1 MEDLRYSCPICYGN
15 VLFEDMANRRAAP
28 SRESLAT
35 LKLYCPH
42 CEMIVEPVITTA
54 EERSRKG
61 IGRRDAGTE
70 NRGRAR
76 EGGSNAGGSQRGDL
90 SIRAPASGAA
100 IRSKRNAIPGRT
112 SASAGLQPQR
122 P

>member
-15 VLFEDMANRRAAP
+15 VLSEDMANRRAAP

-90 SIRAPASGAA
+90 SDQGASQW
-100 IRSKRNAIPGRT
+100 RCDPLETERNSWQDKR
-112 SASAGLQPQR
+112 
-122 P
+122 